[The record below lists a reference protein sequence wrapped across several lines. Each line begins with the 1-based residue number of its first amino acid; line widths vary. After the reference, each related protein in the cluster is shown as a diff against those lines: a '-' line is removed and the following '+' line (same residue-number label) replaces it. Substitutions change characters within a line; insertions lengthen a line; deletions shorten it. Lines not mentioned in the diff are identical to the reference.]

1 MLGQSDDAGFRMQDA
16 GLGLRISKNRNSSHA
31 FALCSMPSAKRGRGV
46 QTMFR
51 RTLLLIGL
59 AVVVSCATD
68 LPSVKTLAHHE
79 KTNPSI
85 SKEDQTYVIG
95 PGDVLSVDVWKEE
108 DLSKQVSVRLD
119 GKISLPLVND
129 VQAAGLTLTEL
140 RDQLTE
146 QYKDFV
152 DVPQVS
158 VTVLESRSKRIYLL
172 GKVVKPGEYL
182 MQKNMTVVQ
191 AVSLAGGLAE
201 WADSSDVKLIRK
213 IKGTEK
219 TFRVDY
225 DAIVSGEDL
234 SQNVLLQPDDTIFVP

>member
-1 MLGQSDDAGFRMQDA
+1 
-16 GLGLRISKNRNSSHA
+16 
-31 FALCSMPSAKRGRGV
+31 
-46 QTMFR
+46 MFR
-51 RTLLLIGL
+51 KALLFIGL
-59 AVVVSCATD
+59 AALMACASD

-79 KTNPSI
+79 QSNPPI
-85 SKEDQTYVIG
+85 SKEDATYVIG

-129 VQAAGLTLTEL
+129 VQAAGLTATEL
-140 RDQLTE
+140 RTQLTE
-146 QYKDFV
+146 KYKDFV
-152 DVPQVS
+152 DVPQVA

-172 GKVVKPGEYL
+172 GKVTKPGEYP

-191 AVSLAGGLAE
+191 AISLAGGLAE

-213 IKGTEK
+213 IDGVEQ
-219 TFRVDY
+219 TFLVDY

-234 SQNVLLQPDDTIFVP
+234 GQNVLLQPDDTIFVP

>member
-1 MLGQSDDAGFRMQDA
+1 M
-16 GLGLRISKNRNSSHA
+16 
-31 FALCSMPSAKRGRGV
+31 V
-46 QTMFR
+46 R

-59 AVVVSCATD
+59 ALVISCGGD
-68 LPSVKTLAHHE
+68 LPSVKTLVRDE
-79 KTNPSI
+79 QSNPVI
-85 SKEDQTYVIG
+85 SKNDASYLIG
-95 PGDVLSVDVWKEE
+95 PGDLLSVDVWKEK
-108 DLSKQVSVRLD
+108 DLSKEISVRLD

-129 VQAAGLTLTEL
+129 VQAAGLTSTEL
-140 RDQLTE
+140 RNQLSE
-146 QYKDFV
+146 KYKEFV
-152 DVPQVS
+152 DVPEVS

-191 AVSLAGGLAE
+191 AISLAGGLAE

>member
-1 MLGQSDDAGFRMQDA
+1 
-16 GLGLRISKNRNSSHA
+16 
-31 FALCSMPSAKRGRGV
+31 
-46 QTMFR
+46 MFR
-51 RTLLLIGL
+51 KALLFIGL
-59 AVVVSCATD
+59 AALMACASD

-79 KTNPSI
+79 QSNPPI
-85 SKEDQTYVIG
+85 SKEDATYVIG
-95 PGDVLSVDVWKEE
+95 PGDLLSVDVWKEE

-140 RDQLTE
+140 RDQLIE
-146 QYKDFV
+146 KYKDFV

-182 MQKNMTVVQ
+182 MQKTMTVVQ
-191 AVSLAGGLAE
+191 AISLAGGLAE

-213 IKGTEK
+213 IDGVEQ
-219 TFRVDY
+219 TFLVDY